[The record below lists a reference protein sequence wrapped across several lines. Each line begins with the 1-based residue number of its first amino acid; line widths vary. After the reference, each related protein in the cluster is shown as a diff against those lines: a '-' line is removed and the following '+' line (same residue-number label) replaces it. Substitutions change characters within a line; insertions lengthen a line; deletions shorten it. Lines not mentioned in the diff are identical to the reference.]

1 MEISEQYC
9 MYRLA
14 YYFVM
19 EEKYDML
26 HINNDRNEV
35 WLEKRHKK
43 NTNIIR
49 FIPRG
54 FNWKNH
60 LKNDIARVF
69 QRVKMLK
76 NMFIGQ
82 NISIYNIYVTDTEPV
97 DDWEALKK
105 PMILKEKKPV
115 KMNVFYLTED
125 NFPDEENRLFQKIHA
140 NPISEQPL
148 PDEAAQKKDVI
159 YYKTILN
166 DIVQKNRQEIK
177 DTLTFGK
184 LHITYLMIFLNLIM
198 FTMLEL
204 QGGSM
209 QSDVL
214 IQFGA
219 KYNPAIADG
228 QWWRL
233 VTSMFLHIG
242 LLHLV
247 LNMIAL
253 YYIGAIA
260 ERIYGS
266 IRFTFIYL
274 LAGIAGSLS
283 SFAFDTH
290 ISAGASG
297 AIFGLFGALLYF
309 GLIHQRLFQQT
320 IGKSIALILII
331 NLGLGFFVPQIDM
344 GAHLGGL
351 LGGFL
356 AASIVSLPR
365 RRYLLW
371 QILSLVGL
379 ICIYGGLWWI
389 GG

>member
-69 QRVKMLK
+69 QRVKMMK
-76 NMFIGQ
+76 GMFTGQ
-82 NISIYNIYVTDTEPV
+82 NVSIYNIYVTDTEPV
-97 DDWEALKK
+97 DDWETLKK

-115 KMNVFYLTED
+115 KMNVFYLTEE
-125 NFPDEENRLFQKIHA
+125 NFLDEENRLFQKIHA

-148 PDEAAQKKDVI
+148 PDEATQKKDVI
-159 YYKTILN
+159 FYKTILN
-166 DIVQKNRQEIK
+166 DIVQENRQEIK

-219 KYNPAIADG
+219 KYNPAIVDG

-233 VTSMFLHIG
+233 ITSMFLHIG

-253 YYIGAIA
+253 YYIGAVA

-266 IRFTFIYL
+266 MRFTFIYL
-274 LAGIAGSLS
+274 LAGIGGSLS
-283 SFAFDTH
+283 SFAFETH

-320 IGKSIALILII
+320 IGKSIALILVI
-331 NLGLGFFVPQIDM
+331 NLGLGLFVPQIDM

-351 LGGFL
+351 LSGFL
-356 AASIVSLPR
+356 AASLVSLPR
-365 RRYLLW
+365 RHYLFW

-379 ICIYGGLWWI
+379 IGIYGGLWWI